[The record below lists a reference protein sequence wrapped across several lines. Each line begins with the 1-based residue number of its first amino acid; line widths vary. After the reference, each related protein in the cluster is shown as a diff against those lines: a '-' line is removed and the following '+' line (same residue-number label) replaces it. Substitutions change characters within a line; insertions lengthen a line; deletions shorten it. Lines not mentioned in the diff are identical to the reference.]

1 MKAINVF
8 DLDVA
13 DHLIKPE
20 EFEEVHSA
28 TPALALLTD
37 FRHHR
42 PHVVHSH
49 MEALEAV
56 EVMDAEDV
64 PLKLVVDQT
73 HDLLGVIA
81 RHHLNDDVS
90 LLKALQ
96 LGVKRDELMV
106 KDLMVPRSAM
116 KAIDVEQLRD
126 ATVGDV
132 VTALKKSRCE
142 YLVVV
147 NKNEHQIRGLISAH
161 ELSERMRAPVVIEKE
176 LTFADIVSAI
186 NVH

>member
-13 DHLIKPE
+13 DHLVKPA
-20 EFEEVHSA
+20 EFEDIHSE

-37 FRHHR
+37 FRQHR
-42 PHVVHSH
+42 PPVFHSH
-49 MEALEAV
+49 FEALEAV
-56 EVMDAEDV
+56 DVMDAEDV
-64 PLKLVVDQT
+64 PLKLVVNQSN
-73 HDLLGVIA
+73 DLLGVIG
-81 RHHLNDDVS
+81 RQHLNDDVS

-96 LGVKRDELMV
+96 LGIKRDELTV
-106 KDLMVPRSAM
+106 NDLMVPRSAM
-116 KAIDVEQLRD
+116 KAIDVEQLTG

-132 VTALKKSRCE
+132 VIALKKSHCE

-147 NKNEHQIRGLISAH
+147 DKNEHHIRGLISAH
-161 ELSERMRAPVVIEKE
+161 ELSERLRTPVVIERE